1 MRPRH
6 KTGTLAILF
15 SSFCTTVFI
24 LMASIE
30 LILPIPII
38 SYGAAFLAVF
48 VVMSYLLVALLVPN
62 RQFSKLHV
70 VLLAVAVLMG
80 ISIATPGV
88 MYEAIIPTADGYV
101 ELVFGPYAFL
111 LNIYFASVVA
121 ATIFTYYRRIRE
133 EKNDACCVMLKIF
146 AKSFLVY
153 ITGFALAL
161 FILPALGINF
171 FTNLVLAFSMTIVIG
186 TFAIMYTQRFMHL
199 HKGDNC
205 SLT

>member
-1 MRPRH
+1 MWEPLFLINALALGIALVVNVCFLVYLLMRPRH

-80 ISIATPGV
+80 MSNSYLDRTH
-88 MYEAIIPTADGYV
+88 
-101 ELVFGPYAFL
+101 
-111 LNIYFASVVA
+111 
-121 ATIFTYYRRIRE
+121 
-133 EKNDACCVMLKIF
+133 
-146 AKSFLVY
+146 SFLIYTLQVSSQLRFLPT
-153 ITGFALAL
+153 IEEFEKKRTMHVAL
-161 FILPALGINF
+161 
-171 FTNLVLAFSMTIVIG
+171 
-186 TFAIMYTQRFMHL
+186 
-199 HKGDNC
+199 C
-205 SLT
+205 